1 MNEKEYRDMFS
12 QLHSSVQEEAI
23 TMKTKPTKRVRFVS
37 VPVAAVL
44 VLVLTAGIA
53 FAGVY
58 SNRIQDITVLDNE
71 GYECMSLQGFADS
84 PEYKATQEWLT
95 FEEKY
100 EKEHK
105 AELDA
110 IGNDPTPWDDKYGDY
125 FVFTQEMADKVD
137 EICGKYNLKLHSG
150 SEPADAKD
158 IYKKFG
164 KFSSN
169 KEGSGYYYKDGTF
182 SLDDDASVDGRSIP
196 YQFRRTMKG
205 VFDTVYLNIGDTN
218 KYEQWEY
225 ETANG
230 VTVLLALSDFKGLIL
245 CDYNECFVAVNVL
258 GGTKEAFTDEGD
270 TVTKKSMEALADSFD
285 FSVLGTYKK
294 PANSDAEEPAEAVKE
309 ETDEATDEQLT
320 VDPPADSEFKFEC
333 NPIDDPD
340 AVITKRFGNVS
351 GREHEGID
359 FASDEGTAIHA
370 VADGSS
376 KVYEADADY
385 GNYVIIDH
393 NNGWC
398 TVYAHCETILVEDG
412 ASVKAGDEIA
422 TVGSTGT
429 SSGPH
434 LHFELRGNPF
444 GPVDPEPYLAK

>member
-1 MNEKEYRDMFS
+1 
-12 QLHSSVQEEAI
+12 
-23 TMKTKPTKRVRFVS
+23 MKTKPAKRFRFIS

-58 SNRIQDITVLDNE
+58 GNRIQDLVMSDND
-71 GYECMSLQGFADS
+71 GYELSLQGFVDS

-100 EKEHK
+100 DKEHK

-110 IGNDPTPWDDKYGDY
+110 IGNDPTQWDDKYGDY
-125 FVFTQEMADKVD
+125 GVYTQEMADKVD
-137 EICGKYNLKLHSG
+137 KICKKYDLKLHSG
-150 SEPADAKD
+150 WQAADAKD

-205 VFDTVYLNIGDTN
+205 VFDTVYLNVGDTN

-258 GGTKEAFTDEGD
+258 SGTKEAFTDESD

-285 FSVLGTYKK
+285 FSVLGNAKG
-294 PANSDAEEPAEAVKE
+294 PSGSEQADVVE

-359 FASDEGTAIHA
+359 FAADEGTAIHA
-370 VADGSS
+370 VADGSA
-376 KVYEADADY
+376 KIYEAYADY